1 MFVKDDKLS
10 LPFLNRLT
18 TRIVIAMV
26 AFLFSLTLLVIFLV
40 DAGFR
45 RSQNNAYAASQQA
58 LEEQIKT
65 SIIQSTSVELSL
77 LENHLHEANRLVSH
91 LTSFLEYRLEMF
103 GADRI
108 DPDGLQPLFEQLL
121 AQNSDLAALFY
132 ISPSGEEIRIVSG
145 NTALADLAINFQSE
159 YVTGDLQWQV
169 IGDAEANTAVIV
181 YKAVYNHETA
191 SGIAGAV
198 FSASHLADHLQELVT
213 VPGGYAFIV
222 NSEGETLASTTPGI
236 HADIH
241 AQVARGATAPM
252 HAISMNLDGLPVLLV
267 PAALKEPN
275 WSVAVVAPL
284 SGIEVQSGNIAD
296 EAWITAEQTIRSTL
310 VQVFLFLFGGILVTL
325 IFLIKVFNQ
334 RISSLI
340 DQVQAVAQGDFSITI
355 QENTSDEFGLLAHS
369 INRMSGEIQR
379 HRSELLTANA
389 ELQRSEELYRNLAHD
404 LEDRVEESTRE
415 TQRLY
420 EQASTRRQEL
430 EVLYQ
435 ADEHLYR
442 HLRLDQVLQALV
454 DVVVD
459 QLKAEKCGVQVW
471 DEDQQ
476 RLVLRAS
483 KGFSLAAMARINNY
497 QPGDGIAG
505 RVFATGEIVTMEDAT
520 LAPPPANEIAAAEN
534 IRSVISVPIKIKDRI
549 FGVFGM
555 NYCHV
560 RTFSA
565 SDIRLFNALAQR
577 AAIAIQNAHLYEQA
591 EQAATLEE
599 RQRLARELHDA
610 ITQSLYSLVLLAEAG
625 RRYMNAGNQEQVQH
639 HLGRMGETAQQAL
652 KEMRLLVY
660 ELRPPAL
667 TNTGL
672 SGAIRHRLNA
682 VEKRAGMKVRFIEE
696 GVIDLPPGVEEQV
709 YRLVQEALNNTLKH
723 ANAQNIS
730 IVLRQIP
737 QQFELELQDDGQGFC
752 VEEANTGGIGLAS
765 MHERAER
772 IMAALEIDSTPGK
785 GTVIR
790 VRLPLNQKEEA

>member
-1 MFVKDDKLS
+1 MFTINDKLS
-10 LPFLNRLT
+10 LPFLNRLI
-18 TRIVIAMV
+18 TRIMITMV
-26 AFLFSLTLLVIFLV
+26 AFLFSLTLLVMFLV

-45 RSQNNAYAASQQA
+45 HSQYNAYSASQQA

-65 SIIQSTSVELSL
+65 SIIQSTFVELSL

-91 LTSFLEYRLEMF
+91 LTSFLEYRLETF
-103 GADRI
+103 GADPI
-108 DPDGLQPLFEQLL
+108 DPEGLQPLFELLL

-132 ISPSGEEIRIVSG
+132 ISPSGEEIKAVSG
-145 NTALADLAINFQSE
+145 NIALADPAIHFQSD
-159 YVTGDLQWQV
+159 YMTAGLQWQL
-169 IGDAEANTAVIV
+169 IGDAEASTAVIV
-181 YKAVYNHETA
+181 YKAVYIHETA

-198 FSASHLADHLQELVT
+198 LPASHLTDHLQELVT

-222 NSEGETLASTTPGI
+222 NGHGETLVSTTPTI
-236 HADIH
+236 HSDIH
-241 AQVARGATAPM
+241 SQVTAGSVQ
-252 HAISMNLDGLPVLLV
+252 AISMDLDGLPMLLV
-267 PAALKEPN
+267 RSALDEPN
-275 WSVAVVAPL
+275 WSVAVVSPL
-284 SGIEVQSGNIAD
+284 RGIEFQSGNIANG
-296 EAWITAEQTIRSTL
+296 AWITAEQTIRSTL

-325 IFLIKVFNQ
+325 IILSKVFNR

-340 DQVQAVAQGDFSITI
+340 NQVQAVAQGDFSVSIE
-355 QENTSDEFGLLAHS
+355 ENTSDEFGLLAHS
-369 INRMSGEIQR
+369 INQMGGEIQR
-379 HRSELLTANA
+379 RRSELITANA

-415 TQRLY
+415 SQRLY
-420 EQASTRRQEL
+420 EQASTRTQEL
-430 EVLYQ
+430 EVLYL

-483 KGFSLAAMARINNY
+483 KGFSLAAMARINDY
-497 QPGDGIAG
+497 RPGDGIAG

-520 LAPPPANEIAAAEN
+520 LAPPPANEIAATEN

-560 RTFSA
+560 RTFSE

-696 GVIDLPPGVEEQV
+696 GVIDLPPGIEEQV

-723 ANAQNIS
+723 ANAHNIS